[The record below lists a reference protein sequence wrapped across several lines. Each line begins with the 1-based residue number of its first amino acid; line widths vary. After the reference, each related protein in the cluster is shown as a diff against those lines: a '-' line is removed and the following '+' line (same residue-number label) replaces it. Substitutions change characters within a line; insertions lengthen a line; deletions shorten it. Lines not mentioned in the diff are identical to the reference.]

1 MGQSLNMEDFNVTKN
16 NNSTYD
22 EIKDLV
28 QTIRNYP
35 REKVALTTLSV
46 VIFWLLM
53 C

>member
-1 MGQSLNMEDFNVTKN
+1 MGQSLNLQDFNLNN

-22 EIKDLV
+22 EITDLV

>member
-1 MGQSLNMEDFNVTKN
+1 MGQSLNLQDFNLN

-35 REKVALTTLSV
+35 REKVALTTTLSV

>member
-1 MGQSLNMEDFNVTKN
+1 MGQSLNLQDFNLN